1 MRSPLRK
8 AIATGFSN
16 RANSVNL
23 TCGAVSPPEPPE
35 VSPPEPP
42 EVSPPEPPEDV
53 TAGGETGEAD
63 AVGVP
68 EEQATSAVLKRAR
81 PNPVR

>member
-1 MRSPLRK
+1 MRSPLRT

-23 TCGAVSPPEPPE
+23 TCGAVSPSDPPE
-35 VSPPEPP
+35 AVSAG
-42 EVSPPEPPEDV
+42 VAADV

-63 AVGVP
+63 AVDAAGVP
-68 EEQATSAVLKRAR
+68 EEQATSAALKRAR